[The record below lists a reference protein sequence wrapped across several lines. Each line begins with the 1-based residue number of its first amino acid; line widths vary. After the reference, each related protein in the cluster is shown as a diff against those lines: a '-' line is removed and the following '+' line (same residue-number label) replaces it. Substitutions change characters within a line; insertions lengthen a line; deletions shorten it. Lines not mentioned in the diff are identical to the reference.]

1 MSINEI
7 FFYYINNNLQNP
19 IFDAVLPYITHL
31 GGFVWMLM
39 IVLLVILYAK
49 LKNKETLK
57 KVAIIALIAL
67 LLSDLVTYAIKL
79 VVQEPRPYMVLDNVR
94 LLIFED
100 DVFAFPS
107 GHATSTLAV
116 ISVFLLNIEDLA
128 KKHYKIL
135 SVLLTLFAIVIL
147 FSRIYCGV
155 HYPFDVLSG
164 ALIGIAG
171 ALIVNRYKDKI
182 LSKIKF

>member
-57 KVAIIALIAL
+57 KVAIIALIAFG
-67 LLSDLVTYAIKL
+67 KP
-79 VVQEPRPYMVLDNVR
+79 Q
-94 LLIFED
+94 
-100 DVFAFPS
+100 
-107 GHATSTLAV
+107 
-116 ISVFLLNIEDLA
+116 
-128 KKHYKIL
+128 
-135 SVLLTLFAIVIL
+135 
-147 FSRIYCGV
+147 
-155 HYPFDVLSG
+155 
-164 ALIGIAG
+164 
-171 ALIVNRYKDKI
+171 
-182 LSKIKF
+182 

>member
-49 LKNKETLK
+49 LRNKETLK

-67 LLSDLVTYAIKL
+67 LLSDLRY
-79 VVQEPRPYMVLDNVR
+79 LDKQAR
-94 LLIFED
+94 K
-100 DVFAFPS
+100 
-107 GHATSTLAV
+107 G
-116 ISVFLLNIEDLA
+116 
-128 KKHYKIL
+128 
-135 SVLLTLFAIVIL
+135 
-147 FSRIYCGV
+147 
-155 HYPFDVLSG
+155 
-164 ALIGIAG
+164 
-171 ALIVNRYKDKI
+171 
-182 LSKIKF
+182 